1 MLNNL
6 QICVQKF
13 LDEDRHIINHVHN
26 SDEVSAA
33 FYKNKLWPSQSELF
47 IVFLDDGKNIQ
58 RNTVSGNVDPL
69 QTYFEKNPNIPIPE
83 AIKKIVMERI
93 QPLVNL
99 KFTFIEKSQ
108 IGDKKNVITISF
120 DPDGGAWSLV
130 GTDAIQQKGA
140 TMNLG
145 WFDVSTVLHEF
156 GHVLGMIHE
165 HQSPL
170 GKPIHWDKNKVF
182 KWARETQGWNQEET
196 EKNILDKYDKTM
208 INGSDFDTLSIML
221 YFFPSKLTLNHRG
234 THQNVRLSANDVI
247 WIEKTYPGG
256 SMTAK
261 EYYPKIYGISLDKAL
276 KQEQMDRNPKTL
288 NIIVITIVILIVFL
302 LFGLFMLK
310 LRKHKNNFL

>member
-6 QICVQKF
+6 KICVQKI
-13 LDEDRHIINHVHN
+13 LPEHRHIMDQVHD
-26 SDEVSAA
+26 SKKVAAA
-33 FYKNKLWPSQSELF
+33 FYKNKLWAPQSEIF
-47 IVFLDDGKNIQ
+47 IVFLDDGKNIP
-58 RNTVSGNVDPL
+58 RNTISGDVDPL
-69 QTYFEKNPNIPIPE
+69 QTYFENNQNITIPE
-83 AIKKIVMERI
+83 AVKKIVMERI

-99 KFTFIEKSQ
+99 KFTFIEKSE
-108 IGDKKNVITISF
+108 IADKKNVVKISF

-170 GKPIHWDKNKVF
+170 GKPIDWNENAVF
-182 KWARETQGWNQEET
+182 KWARETQGWNEEET
-196 EKNILDKYDKTM
+196 RKNILDKYDRTM
-208 INGSDFDTLSIML
+208 INGSDFDPLSVML
-221 YFFPSKLTLNHRG
+221 YFFPAKLTMNHRG
-234 THQNVRLSANDVI
+234 TKQNLRLSADDVI

-261 EYYPKIYGISLDKAL
+261 EYYPKVYGISLDKAL
-276 KQEQMDRNPKTL
+276 KQEEMARNPKTL
-288 NIIVITIVILIVFL
+288 NIIVIIVILVVFL
-302 LFGLFMLK
+302 LFGFFMLK
-310 LRKHKNNFL
+310 LRKHKK